1 MGKKRNLPKK
11 SALPEAGVIYKNIA
25 WNCFREK
32 YPKIPTI
39 EVQEILDCGLFH
51 EIESYVRVASLIQ
64 VAARS
69 LVSVFANDKIKINEG
84 DFVWVL
90 LFSNSP
96 DEDMKPL
103 ISSLRMRDYSQEDIV
118 KCAFNALHSVH
129 DEWVRLHD
137 DDFFKADGVRC
148 RFMPFEMIGPEAALR
163 YRIILDEILS
173 FLGWK
178 VSNDDLRRLYFKAQE
193 HFRREKGLYSVDD
206 LKYYLMRGG
215 YPQLSDRIL
224 ELLSNNERIAEE
236 IVYS

>member
-1 MGKKRNLPKK
+1 MGKKRNLSKK
-11 SALPEAGVIYKNIA
+11 SSLPEAGVIYKNIA

-32 YPKIPTI
+32 YPEIPTI
-39 EVQEILDCGLFH
+39 EVQEILDQGLFH

-69 LVSVFANDKIKINEG
+69 LVSVFANDKIKVNEG

-96 DEDMKPL
+96 DEDMKSL
-103 ISSLRMRDYSQEDIV
+103 VRSLRIRDYNQEKILACVFD
-118 KCAFNALHSVH
+118 ALHSIH

-137 DDFFKADGVRC
+137 DEFFKTDGARC

-163 YRIILDEILS
+163 YRIILDEILVL
-173 FLGWK
+173 LGWK
-178 VSNDDLRRLYFKAQE
+178 VSDNELNRLYYKAQE
-193 HFRREKGLYSVDD
+193 HFLREKRLYSVDD

-215 YPQLSDRIL
+215 YSQLSDRIL
-224 ELLSNNERIAEE
+224 ELLSNNEKIAEE